1 MARLSSSQRGVYV
14 SIERLNRD
22 DALSVYSRR
31 GMRIRS
37 LPARTSFLA
46 LTFFFAFGS
55 AQGKRAPSF
64 DAKDLSG
71 QSQKLSRL
79 RGQIVVL
86 SFWATWCGPCQEELP
101 RLSQLSHEYAGKAV
115 QFVAA
120 SIDNP
125 KDRPKIQPFLTKN
138 NIALNVWIGPDS
150 GILQDFGLGDIVP
163 GTVVI
168 DEHGEIVGRIMGEA
182 QDKDVRSRVDWLLN
196 GRRDP
201 APEALT
207 KRY

>member
-1 MARLSSSQRGVYV
+1 
-14 SIERLNRD
+14 
-22 DALSVYSRR
+22 
-31 GMRIRS
+31 MRIPP
-37 LPARTSFLA
+37 LPTRTSFLA
-46 LTFFFAFGS
+46 LTLLLALGS
-55 AQGKRAPSF
+55 AQAKRAPNF

-101 RLSQLSHEYAGKAV
+101 RLSRLSQQYAGKAV

-120 SIDNP
+120 SIDDP
-125 KDRPKIQPFLTKN
+125 KDRPKIQPFLAKN
-138 NIALNVWIGPDS
+138 SIVMNVWIGPDS
-150 GILQDFGLGDIVP
+150 GILQDFGLGEIVP

-168 DEHGEIVGRIMGEA
+168 DERGEIIGRIMGEA
-182 QDKDVRSRVDWLLN
+182 RDEDVRSRVDWLLN
-196 GRRDP
+196 GRQNP

>member
-1 MARLSSSQRGVYV
+1 
-14 SIERLNRD
+14 
-22 DALSVYSRR
+22 
-31 GMRIRS
+31 MRFPS
-37 LPARTSFLA
+37 LPARASFLLA
-46 LTFFFAFGS
+46 LTFLFAFSS
-55 AQGKRAPSF
+55 AQAKRAPNF

-101 RLSQLSHEYAGKAV
+101 RLSRLGQQYAAKPV

-120 SIDNP
+120 SIDDP
-125 KDRPKIQPFLTKN
+125 KDRPKIQPFLAKN
-138 NIALNVWIGPDS
+138 SIALNVWVGLDS
-150 GILQDFGLGDIVP
+150 GVLQDFGLGEIVP
-163 GTVVI
+163 STVII

-182 QDKDVRSRVDWLLN
+182 RDEDVRSRVDWLLN
-196 GRRDP
+196 GRHEP
-201 APEALT
+201 APEAMT

>member
-1 MARLSSSQRGVYV
+1 
-14 SIERLNRD
+14 
-22 DALSVYSRR
+22 
-31 GMRIRS
+31 MRIPFV
-37 LPARTSFLA
+37 PARTSFLA
-46 LTFFFAFGS
+46 LTFLFVLGS
-55 AQGKRAPSF
+55 AQAKRAPNFES
-64 DAKDLSG
+64 KDLSG
-71 QSQKLSRL
+71 QAQKLSKL

-101 RLSQLSHEYAGKAV
+101 RLSQLSQQYAGKAV

-120 SIDNP
+120 SIDDP
-125 KDRPKIQPFLTKN
+125 KDRPKIQPFLAKN
-138 NIALNVWIGPDS
+138 NVALNVWIGPDS
-150 GILQDFGLGDIVP
+150 GILQDFGLGEIVP

-168 DEHGEIVGRIMGEA
+168 DEQGEIVGRIMGEA
-182 QDKDVRSRVDWLLN
+182 RDQDVRSRVDWLLN

>member
-1 MARLSSSQRGVYV
+1 
-14 SIERLNRD
+14 
-22 DALSVYSRR
+22 
-31 GMRIRS
+31 MRIFP
-37 LPARTSFLA
+37 LPARASFLV
-46 LTFFFAFGS
+46 LTLLLVLGS
-55 AQGKRAPSF
+55 AQAKRAPNF
-64 DAKDLSG
+64 DAKDLLG
-71 QSQKLSRL
+71 RSQKLSSL

-101 RLSQLSHEYAGKAV
+101 RLSQLSQQYAGKAV

-120 SIDNP
+120 SIDDP
-125 KDRPKIQPFLTKN
+125 KDRPKIQPFLAKN

-150 GILQDFGLGDIVP
+150 DILQDFGLGEIVP

-168 DEHGEIVGRIMGEA
+168 DEEGEIVGRIMGEA
-182 QDKDVRSRVDWLLN
+182 RDEDVRSRVDWLLN
-196 GRRDP
+196 GRKDP

>member
-1 MARLSSSQRGVYV
+1 
-14 SIERLNRD
+14 
-22 DALSVYSRR
+22 
-31 GMRIRS
+31 MRIFP
-37 LPARTSFLA
+37 LPARASFLA
-46 LTFFFAFGS
+46 LTLLLALGS
-55 AQGKRAPSF
+55 AQAKRAPNF
-64 DAKDLSG
+64 DAKDLFG

-101 RLSQLSHEYAGKAV
+101 RLSRLSQQYAGKAV

-120 SIDNP
+120 SIDDP

-138 NIALNVWIGPDS
+138 NIVLNVWIGLDS
-150 GILQDFGLGDIVP
+150 GILQDFGLGEIVP

-182 QDKDVRSRVDWLLN
+182 RDEDVRSRVDWLLN
-196 GRRDP
+196 GRKDP

>member
-1 MARLSSSQRGVYV
+1 MMFHSFTVV
-14 SIERLNRD
+14 EVCD
-22 DALSVYSRR
+22 
-31 GMRIRS
+31 S
-37 LPARTSFLA
+37 LPCRREHPFWPS
-46 LTFFFAFGS
+46 
-55 AQGKRAPSF
+55 PSF
-64 DAKDLSG
+64 
-71 QSQKLSRL
+71 SRL
-79 RGQIVVL
+79 VRHRRSARPASMRKTSPASRKSCRACAV

-101 RLSQLSHEYAGKAV
+101 RLSQLSHEYVDKPV

-120 SIDNP
+120 SIDDP
-125 KDRPKIQPFLTKN
+125 KDRPKIQPFLAKN

-150 GILQDFGLGDIVP
+150 AILQDFGLGDIVP

>member
-1 MARLSSSQRGVYV
+1 
-14 SIERLNRD
+14 
-22 DALSVYSRR
+22 
-31 GMRIRS
+31 MRTSS
-37 LPARTSFLA
+37 LPVRASFLA
-46 LTFFFAFGS
+46 LTLLLALGS
-55 AQGKRAPSF
+55 AQAKRAPNF

-101 RLSQLSHEYAGKAV
+101 RLSQLSHEYVGKAV

-120 SIDNP
+120 SIDDP
-125 KDRPKIQPFLTKN
+125 KDRPKIQPFLAKN

-150 GILQDFGLGDIVP
+150 GILQDFGLGEIVP

-182 QDKDVRSRVDWLLN
+182 RDEDVRSRVDWLLN
-196 GRRDP
+196 GRQEP

>member
-1 MARLSSSQRGVYV
+1 
-14 SIERLNRD
+14 
-22 DALSVYSRR
+22 
-31 GMRIRS
+31 MRISS
-37 LPARTSFLA
+37 LPAHVALLA
-46 LTFFFAFGS
+46 ISLLVALGS
-55 AQGKRAPSF
+55 AEAKRAPNF
-64 DAKDLSG
+64 EAKDLSG

-120 SIDNP
+120 SIDGP
-125 KDRPKIQPFLTKN
+125 KDRPKIQPFLAKN

-150 GILQDFGLGDIVP
+150 GILHDFGLGEIVP

-182 QDKDVRSRVDWLLN
+182 RDEDVRSRVDWLLN